1 MPHLAE
7 DSWRIGERPRRK
19 RLERLTLSRRPQR
32 FTPETHAHLPAAP
45 HHRSAEMGYCGER
58 DAVSANPVASS
69 SRLCATKVEDL
80 EIDFRE
86 RLQTTL
92 SGAYRIERELGGGG
106 MSRVFVAEERA
117 LSRRV
122 VVKVLAPHLAAG
134 VNFERFKHEILLTAQ
149 LQHPHILPVFTA
161 GETEGLPYYTMPF
174 VEGESLRVH
183 LMRTGAMPIAAAV
196 SILRDVARALEF
208 AHAKGVVHRD
218 IKPDNILLAGNT
230 ATVADFG
237 IAKAL
242 LASHTVTLSAPRTEL
257 GIVIGTPG
265 YMAPEQAVG
274 DEDVEHR
281 ADLYALG
288 CVAYEMLAGEPPFT
302 GPVASLIRAHIVQP
316 PPPIVTKRA
325 DVPEG
330 LAALIERCLRKEP
343 DHRPDSAREVLEVLD
358 NLVSTDTRGTGA
370 MAGAEVP
377 TIAVLPFAIVT
388 GEQETDH
395 FADGLTD
402 EVITDLSMIKTLRV
416 ISRQSAMRLKGS
428 DKDLRTIARELGA
441 RYVLTGS
448 VRRAGASLRITAQL
462 VDARTD
468 VQLWADKFH
477 GALEDVFEIQERLSR
492 QIVDALRLQ
501 LTPAED
507 RRLAERPIGDVRAY
521 EYYLLARQEI
531 WSFESQSL
539 DHALQLVRR
548 AEAIVGDN
556 ELLCVAEGLIYWQHV
571 NVGIV
576 PVSQYDEYLRKA
588 EACAAKVFALNPES
602 SKGYGLRGTIR
613 HNRGDTNGAAD
624 DYKKAL
630 ILDPNDPEALLW
642 LGYHYAASGRPDL
655 ARALMDRLQ
664 QVDPLTSINLTMY
677 GMVAMF
683 DGNYP
688 EALTWTQ
695 RSVDMDPANPTAR
708 MMHALMLAANGR
720 RAEAVAVLDTVAG
733 DASTMA
739 WARLAPAMS
748 CALRGERDELLR
760 LMTPELRAAAEWDE
774 IFAWWVADCFALVN
788 ETDASIDFLERA
800 VESGFINAPWLSK
813 YEPFLQS
820 LRSES
825 RFRCLM
831 EVVRTAWMAFE
842 P

>member
-1 MPHLAE
+1 V
-7 DSWRIGERPRRK
+7 
-19 RLERLTLSRRPQR
+19 
-32 FTPETHAHLPAAP
+32 
-45 HHRSAEMGYCGER
+45 GYCGEFSR
-58 DAVSANPVASS
+58 ERVILGTSVGVANVLLVSDAQA
-69 SRLCATKVEDL
+69 KVEDL
-80 EIDFRE
+80 DIDFRD

-92 SGAYRIERELGGGG
+92 TGAYRVERELGGGG
-106 MSRVFVAEERA
+106 MSRVFLAEERA

-122 VVKVLAPHLAAG
+122 VVKVLSPDLAAG
-134 VNFERFKHEILLTAQ
+134 VNSERFKHEILLTAQ
-149 LQHPHILPVFTA
+149 LQHPHILPVFTT

-183 LMRTGAMPIAAAV
+183 LMRAGAMPIAVAV

-242 LASHTVTLSAPRTEL
+242 LASAHASHAATVSAPRTDL
-257 GIVIGTPG
+257 GIVIGTPL
-265 YMAPEQAVG
+265 YMAPEQAAA
-274 DEDVEHR
+274 DTKLDHR
-281 ADLYALG
+281 VDLYALG
-288 CVAYEMLAGEPPFT
+288 CVAYEMIAGEPPFT
-302 GPVASLIRAHIVQP
+302 GSAASLIRAHIALAP
-316 PPPIVTKRA
+316 PPMVTKRA
-325 DVPEG
+325 DVPE
-330 LAALIERCLRKEP
+330 ALVVLVERCLQKDP
-343 DHRPDSAREVLEVLD
+343 NDRPASASEILEVLD
-358 NLVSTDTRGTGA
+358 NLASAHTRG
-370 MAGAEVP
+370 AGPTVDTEVP
-377 TIAVLPFAIVT
+377 TIAVLPFVVVT
-388 GEQETDH
+388 AGEETDH

-402 EVITDLSMIKTLRV
+402 EIITDLSMIKTLRV

-428 DKDLRTIARELGA
+428 DKDLRTMARELGA

-448 VRRAGASLRITAQL
+448 IRRAGSSLRITAQL

-492 QIVDALRLQ
+492 QIVDALRLR

-507 RRLAERPIGDVRAY
+507 RRLAQRPIGDVRAY

-531 WSFESQSL
+531 WSFNPQSL
-539 DHALQLVRR
+539 EHALQLVRR
-548 AEAIVGDN
+548 AEDIVGDN
-556 ELLCVAEGLIYWQHV
+556 ELLFVAEGLIYWQYV

-576 PVSQYDEYLRKA
+576 PVSQYDEYLQKA
-588 EACAAKVFALNPES
+588 EGCAAKVFALNHES
-602 SKGYGLRGTIR
+602 SKGHGLRGAIR
-613 HNRGDTNGAAD
+613 HTRADSNGAAD

-695 RSVDMDPANPTAR
+695 RSVDIDPANPTPR

-720 RAEAVAVLDTVAG
+720 REEGVAMLDTVAG
-733 DASTMA
+733 DTSAMA
-739 WARLAPAMS
+739 WARLAPAMA
-748 CALRGERDELLR
+748 CALRGERDDLLR

-788 ETDASIDFLERA
+788 EADAAIDFLERA
-800 VESGFINAPWLSK
+800 VEFGFINAPWLSK
-813 YEPFLQS
+813 YEPFLGS
-820 LRSES
+820 LRNEP
-825 RFRCLM
+825 RFRCMM
-831 EVVRTAWMAFE
+831 EAVRTAWRAFE

>member
-1 MPHLAE
+1 
-7 DSWRIGERPRRK
+7 
-19 RLERLTLSRRPQR
+19 
-32 FTPETHAHLPAAP
+32 
-45 HHRSAEMGYCGER
+45 
-58 DAVSANPVASS
+58 
-69 SRLCATKVEDL
+69 
-80 EIDFRE
+80 
-86 RLQTTL
+86 
-92 SGAYRIERELGGGG
+92 
-106 MSRVFVAEERA
+106 
-117 LSRRV
+117 
-122 VVKVLAPHLAAG
+122 
-134 VNFERFKHEILLTAQ
+134 
-149 LQHPHILPVFTA
+149 
-161 GETEGLPYYTMPF
+161 
-174 VEGESLRVH
+174 
-183 LMRTGAMPIAAAV
+183 MPIAVVV

-230 ATVADFG
+230 ATVSDFG

-242 LASHTVTLSAPRTEL
+242 LASQTATVSAPMTDL
-257 GIVIGTPG
+257 GIVIGTPL
-265 YMAPEQAVG
+265 YMAPEQAAADTG
-274 DEDVEHR
+274 LDHR
-281 ADLYALG
+281 VDLYALG
-288 CVAYEMLAGEPPFT
+288 CVAYEMIAGEPPFA
-302 GPVASLIRAHIVQP
+302 GSVASLIRAHIVQA

-325 DVPEG
+325 DVPEA
-330 LAALIERCLRKEP
+330 LAALVERCLQKDP
-343 DHRPDSAREVLEVLD
+343 DDRPASAREVLEVLD
-358 NLVSTDTRGTGA
+358 NLASADRRGRGA
-370 MAGAEVP
+370 MARAEVP

-388 GEQETDH
+388 GELETDH

-448 VRRAGASLRITAQL
+448 VRRAGSSLRITAQL
-462 VDARTD
+462 VDASAD

-492 QIVDALRLQ
+492 QIVDALRLR
-501 LTPAED
+501 LTPTED
-507 RRLAERPIGDVRAY
+507 RRLAQRPIGDVRAY

-531 WSFESQSL
+531 WSFNTQSL

-548 AEAIVGDN
+548 AEDIVGDN
-556 ELLCVAEGLIYWQHV
+556 ELLFVAEGLIYWQCV

-588 EACAAKVFALNPES
+588 EDCAAKVFALNPES
-602 SKGYGLRGTIR
+602 SKGHGLRGAIR
-613 HNRGDTNGAAD
+613 HNRADSNGAAD

-642 LGYHYAASGRPDL
+642 LGYYYAVSGRPDL

-695 RSVDMDPANPTAR
+695 RSVEMDPANPTPR

-720 RAEAVAVLDTVAG
+720 REEGVAMLDTVAG
-733 DASTMA
+733 DTSCMA
-739 WARLAPAMS
+739 WARLAPAMA
-748 CALRGERDELLR
+748 CALRGERDDLLR
-760 LMTPELRAAAEWDE
+760 IMTPELRAAAEWDE

-788 ETDASIDFLERA
+788 EADAAIDFLERA
-800 VESGFINAPWLSK
+800 VEFGFINAPWLSK
-813 YEPFLQS
+813 YEPFLGS
-820 LRSES
+820 LRSEP
-825 RFRCLM
+825 RFRCMM
-831 EVVRTAWMAFE
+831 EAVRTAWRAFE

>member
-1 MPHLAE
+1 M
-7 DSWRIGERPRRK
+7 S
-19 RLERLTLSRRPQR
+19 
-32 FTPETHAHLPAAP
+32 
-45 HHRSAEMGYCGER
+45 
-58 DAVSANPVASS
+58 
-69 SRLCATKVEDL
+69 EDL
-80 EIDFRE
+80 ETDFRE

-92 SGAYRIERELGGGG
+92 SGAYHIERELGGGG

-117 LSRRV
+117 LSRRI
-122 VVKVLAPHLAAG
+122 VVKVLSPHLAAG
-134 VNFERFKHEILLTAQ
+134 VNFERFKHEIVLTAQ
-149 LQHPHILPVFTA
+149 LQHPHILPVFTT

-183 LMRTGAMPIAAAV
+183 LMRAGAMPIASAV
-196 SILRDVARALEF
+196 SILKDVARALEF
-208 AHAKGVVHRD
+208 AHAKGIVHRD

-230 ATVADFG
+230 ATVSDFG

-242 LASHTVTLSAPRTEL
+242 LASQAVTVSAPRTEL
-257 GIVIGTPG
+257 GIVIGTPA
-265 YMAPEQAVG
+265 YMAPEQAVADTG
-274 DEDVEHR
+274 VDHR

-288 CVAYEMLAGEPPFT
+288 CVAYEMIAGEPPFA
-302 GPVASLIRAHIVQP
+302 GSVASLIRAHVVQA
-316 PPPIVTKRA
+316 PPPIATKRA
-325 DVPEG
+325 DVPEA
-330 LAALIERCLRKEP
+330 LAALVERCLQKDP
-343 DHRPDSAREVLEVLD
+343 DDRPASAREVLDVLD
-358 NLVSTDTRGTGA
+358 NLASAGTRGAGA
-370 MAGAEVP
+370 LARAEVP

-448 VRRAGASLRITAQL
+448 IRRAGSSLRITAQL

-468 VQLWADKFH
+468 VQHWADKFN

-492 QIVDALRLQ
+492 QIVDALRLR

-507 RRLAERPIGDVRAY
+507 RRLAQRPIDDVRAY

-531 WSFESQSL
+531 WSFDAHSL

-576 PVSQYDEYLRKA
+576 PVSQYDEYLQKA
-588 EACAAKVFALNPES
+588 DECAARVFALNPES
-602 SKGYGLRGTIR
+602 SKGYGLRGAIR
-613 HNRGDTNGAAD
+613 HNRADATGAAE

-683 DGNYP
+683 DGHYP
-688 EALTWTQ
+688 EALSWTQ
-695 RSVDMDPANPTAR
+695 RSVDIDPANPTPR

-720 RAEAVAVLDTVAG
+720 REEAVAMLDAVAAG
-733 DASTMA
+733 SSTMA

-748 CALRGERDELLR
+748 CALRGKRDDLLR
-760 LMTPELRAAAEWDE
+760 IMTPELRAAADGDE

-788 ETDASIDFLERA
+788 ETDAAIDYLERA
-800 VESGFINAPWLSK
+800 VEFGFINAPWLSK
-813 YEPFLQS
+813 YEPFLES
-820 LRSES
+820 VRSES

-831 EVVRTAWMAFE
+831 EVVRTAWRAFE